1 MPDSNT
7 NGNGL
12 TQKEMLMMVLEG
24 QEKINERIDLLHE
37 KVNSKMSRQEFSGY
51 FVAISA
57 LVVLVNQ
64 LMQSTT
70 QGGSRD
76 RNNISFNSIY
86 HIYWFTYMDS
96 CDGYT
101 IF

>member
-51 FVAISA
+51 FAAISA

-64 LMQSTT
+64 LM
-70 QGGSRD
+70 
-76 RNNISFNSIY
+76 
-86 HIYWFTYMDS
+86 
-96 CDGYT
+96 
-101 IF
+101 